1 MSGAGAPDRSQGGG
15 SKRALGPAAPL
26 RELAPE
32 RSGSRS
38 TLLLLLLILFAATGV
53 FDHSLWAPNDSRDG
67 GMIWD
72 MFRSGRWTHASLNG
86 EPVLEK
92 PPLLHWTA
100 LLFCSLAGTIRAGLV
115 RLPAALYG
123 FATLLIVMR
132 WGRRLG
138 RERAGMAAAFLCAT
152 TLVYAE
158 YSRIVLSDICLTFV
172 VAAALELF
180 WSAHVATE
188 RRSVRYA
195 AFLAAAAAAFYAKGL
210 LGPGLVM
217 TSVVAFLALRGEWRR
232 ALALAAAFVPVLVA
246 VVLPWALA
254 LHREGGS
261 EFLIRAFVD
270 NQLGRFLRLP
280 RDAAVTELPLV
291 GRFLG
296 FMADRPIP
304 ADPWFVHKEP
314 LHYYLVNLPVWL
326 LPWTLLVPPALWH
339 WFRRGS
345 AVADPFA
352 TFLRCG
358 FVTIVAVLHL
368 SSAKV
373 ACYALPLFPLL
384 FLMVGVWV
392 DDLGELADPGIGR
405 RLGRATAGLVGVL
418 LFALPCA
425 FLLLFAL
432 PRGAADRLAALVPAL
447 RLDPALGDPATWLFG
462 AGGAAAWS
470 GALLALLSLAV
481 AVGVVR
487 RSRPFERG
495 DALGLLLDRAA
506 ALVVVTILMALA
518 VMPIYDRQRSY
529 QPIAALVRGEL
540 AAGRRVALAVG
551 RTRDVG
557 AFTFYVDARLP
568 EVSLVPGVADFLR
581 DGPGARGVVV
591 NTDDLAALEESLRSI
606 DHLTRSVPASAGYK
620 SREFRLITA
629 E

>member
-1 MSGAGAPDRSQGGG
+1 MGGRGVTDRARGGG
-15 SKRALGPAAPL
+15 RSR
-26 RELAPE
+26 RE
-32 RSGSRS
+32 SRL
-38 TLLLLLLILFAATGV
+38 TLLLLLLLLFAATGV

-86 EPVLEK
+86 EPILEK

-123 FATLLIVMR
+123 LATLLLVLR

-138 RERAGMAAAFLCAT
+138 RERAGMAAALLCAT
-152 TLVYAE
+152 SLVYAE
-158 YSRIVLSDICLTFV
+158 YSRIVLSDVCLTFT

-180 WSAHVATE
+180 WSAWSATD
-188 RRSVRYA
+188 RRPLRFA

-217 TSVVAFLALRGEWRR
+217 TSVVAFLALRGRWRL
-232 ALALAAAFVPVLVA
+232 ALGLAAAFLPTLIA
-246 VVLPWALA
+246 VVLPWAIA

-270 NQLGRFLRLP
+270 NQLGRFFHLP
-280 RDAAVTELPLV
+280 RDAAVTDLPLF

-314 LHYYLVNLPVWL
+314 LHYYLVNLPLYL
-326 LPWTLLVPPALWH
+326 LPWTLLVPPALFH

-345 AVADPFA
+345 TVMSPFA
-352 TFLRCG
+352 TFLRCALA
-358 FVTIVAVLHL
+358 TIVVVLHL

-373 ACYALPLFPLL
+373 ACYALPLFPVL
-384 FLMVGVWV
+384 FLMVGVWC
-392 DDLGELADPGIGR
+392 DDLGGLIGPGVGR
-405 RLGRATAGLVGVL
+405 WFGRATMALVGVVV
-418 LFALPCA
+418 FALPCA
-425 FLLLFAL
+425 WLLLMAL
-432 PRGAADRLAALVPAL
+432 PRGAAAGVAALVPAL
-447 RLDPALGDPATWLFG
+447 RLDPALGDPAEWLFG
-462 AGGAAAWS
+462 AGRAAAWT
-470 GALLALLSLAV
+470 GTALAVLSLAV
-481 AVGVVR
+481 AIGAAR
-487 RSRPFERG
+487 RSRRLAG
-495 DALGLLLDRAA
+495 SDALDRLSGLAA
-506 ALVVVTILMALA
+506 ALVVVTILMVNA
-518 VMPIYDRQRSY
+518 VMPIYDGQRSY
-529 QPIAALVRGEL
+529 RPIGELVRGEL
-540 AAGRRVALAVG
+540 GAGRRVALAVG
-551 RTRDVG
+551 RTRDLG
-557 AFTFYVDARLP
+557 AFTFYADARMP

-581 DGPGARGVVV
+581 QGPGARGVVV
-591 NTDDLAALEESLRSI
+591 NVDDLPKLEASLRDVAHS
-606 DHLTRSVPASAGYK
+606 TCSVPSDAGYK